1 MIEGI
6 TRTINIQNKI
16 IKIQSDVIDELFLLL
31 LQHIEAK
38 EADELPVI
46 KKINTAAILKDEL
59 GGLDYEYK

>member
-1 MIEGI
+1 MEGI
-6 TRTINIQNKI
+6 AKTIDIQNRI

-46 KKINTAAILKDEL
+46 KKINAAAILKDEL